1 MKFSLFVHM
10 ERYNNDQSY
19 LDLYNDFISLCKI
32 ADKGG
37 MNTIW
42 TGEHH
47 CMDFTIAPNPFVS
60 IADLANKLNYV
71 RLGTGT
77 IVAPF
82 WNPIKLAEEAAI
94 TDIVTSGRLE
104 LGVAR
109 GAYSFEYE
117 RLIPG
122 MDAREAGERLRE
134 IVPAIRGLWNGNYSH
149 DGRFYKF
156 PKSTSTPKPLQ
167 SNGPPIWIAARDPS
181 SHEFAINNNCNVQVT
196 PLSQGYEEINILINR
211 FKEAKKKIKPSSNS
225 KIMLLQHTFVSDKQK
240 ELEEAA
246 KKFSNFYAYFNSWF
260 KNDRPINQAQIKK
273 LSTIEIE
280 AMQNCAPSIMK
291 KNLAIG
297 TSKEIVE
304 LIKKYEELGYDEF
317 SYWIDSGIKFETKK
331 NSLITFIN
339 NVMPNF
345 NQK

>member
-1 MKFSLFVHM
+1 MKFSIFVHM
-10 ERYNNDQSY
+10 ERYNNNQLY
-19 LDLYNDFISLCKI
+19 IDLYNDFIDLCKI

-37 MNTIW
+37 MHTIW

-60 IADLANKLNYV
+60 IADLANKLNNV

-109 GAYSFEYE
+109 GAYSYEYD

-122 MDAREAGERLRE
+122 MDALEAGERLRE
-134 IVPAIRGLWNGNYSH
+134 IVPVIKGLWNGNYSH
-149 DGRFYKF
+149 NGKFYKF

-181 SHEFAINNNCNVQVT
+181 SHVFAINNNCNVQVT
-196 PLSQGYEEINILINR
+196 PLSQGYEEVITLMNR
-211 FKEAKKKIKPSSNS
+211 FIDAKKKFNPPSNS
-225 KIMLLQHTFVSDKQK
+225 KIMLLQHTYVSNKQK
-240 ELEEAA
+240 ELDEAA
-246 KKFSNFYAYFNSWF
+246 QKFSNFYAYFNAWF
-260 KNDRPINQAQIKK
+260 KNERPINQGQIKK
-273 LSTIEIE
+273 MSSKEIE
-280 AMQNCAPSIMK
+280 ATPNCSPKIMK
-291 KNLAIG
+291 NNLAIG
-297 TSKEIVE
+297 TSKEIIE
-304 LIKKYEELGYDEF
+304 LIKKYEDLGFDEF
-317 SYWIDSGIKFETKK
+317 SYWIDSGINFEAKK
-331 NSLITFIN
+331 NSLSTFIN
-339 NVMPNF
+339 EVMPRF
-345 NQK
+345 N

>member
-10 ERYNNDQSY
+10 ERSNINQSY
-19 LDLYNDFISLCKI
+19 LDLYNEFIALCKI

-37 MNTIW
+37 MHTIW

-47 CMDFTIAPNPFVS
+47 CMDFTIAPNPFIT
-60 IADLANKLNYV
+60 IADLANKLNNT

-82 WNPIKLAEEAAI
+82 WNPIKLAEEAAV
-94 TDIVTSGRLE
+94 TDILTSGRLE

-122 MDAREAGERLRE
+122 MDANQAGERLRE
-134 IVPAIRGLWNGNYSH
+134 LIPVIRNLWEGDYSH
-149 DGRFYKF
+149 DGKYYKF

-181 SHEFAINNNCNVQVT
+181 SHEFAIKNNCNVQVT
-196 PLSQGYEEINILINR
+196 PLSQGYEEIEILMRR
-211 FKEAKKKIKPSSNS
+211 FIEAKRKSKLSSNS
-225 KIMLLQHTFVSDKQK
+225 KIMLLQHTFVSNNEND
-240 ELEEAA
+240 LEEAS
-246 KKFSNFYAYFNSWF
+246 KKLSEFYAYFNAWF
-260 KNDRPINQAQIKK
+260 KNDRPINQAKIKK
-273 LSTIEIE
+273 ISTKEL
-280 AMQNCAPSIMK
+280 QSLTNSSPSIMK

-297 TSKEIVE
+297 TSKEIIE
-304 LIKKYEELGYDEF
+304 LIKKYENLGYDEF
-317 SYWIDSGIKFETKK
+317 SYWIDSGINFKTKK
-331 NSLITFIN
+331 NSLETFIN
-339 NVMPNF
+339 EVIPKF
-345 NQK
+345 NLK

>member
-10 ERYNNDQSY
+10 ERYNYDQSY

-60 IADLANKLNYV
+60 IADLANKLNNV

-104 LGVAR
+104 LGLAR

-122 MDAREAGERLRE
+122 MDAHEASERLRE
-134 IVPAIRGLWNGNYSH
+134 IVPVIRGLWNGNYSH
-149 DGRFYKF
+149 DGKFYKF
-156 PKSTSTPKPLQ
+156 PESTSTPKPLQ

-196 PLSQGYEEINILINR
+196 PLSQGYEEINILMNR
-211 FKEAKKKIKPSSNS
+211 FKEAKKKFKSTSNS
-225 KIMLLQHTFVSDKQK
+225 KIMLLQHTFVSNKQK

-246 KKFSNFYAYFNSWF
+246 DKLSNFYAYFNAWF

-273 LSTIEIE
+273 MSPEEIE
-280 AMQNCAPSIMK
+280 AMPNCSPSIMK

-304 LIKKYEELGYDEF
+304 LIKKYEDLGYDEF
-317 SYWIDSGIKFETKK
+317 SYWIDSGINFQTKK
-331 NSLITFIN
+331 NSLKTFIN
-339 NVMPNF
+339 DVMSSF
-345 NQK
+345 N

>member
-10 ERYNNDQSY
+10 ERYENYQSY
-19 LDLYNDFISLCKI
+19 IELYNDFINLCKI

-47 CMDFTIAPNPFVS
+47 CMDFTIAPNPFICIS
-60 IADLANKLNYV
+60 DLANKLKNT

-109 GAYSFEYE
+109 GAYSFENE

-122 MDAREAGERLRE
+122 MDASEAGERLRE
-134 IVPAIRGLWNGNYSH
+134 IIPAIKGLWNGNYSH
-149 DGRFYKF
+149 DGKFYKF
-156 PKSTSTPKPLQ
+156 PKSTSIPKPLQ

-196 PLSQGYEEINILINR
+196 PLSQGYEEINTLMNR
-211 FKEAKKKIKPSSNS
+211 FIEARNKFKPSSSS
-225 KIMLLQHTFVSDKQK
+225 KIMLLQHTYVSNKQK
-240 ELEEAA
+240 ELEMAA
-246 KKFSNFYAYFNSWF
+246 QKLSNFYAYFNAWF
-260 KNDRPINQAQIKK
+260 KNDRAVNQGQIKK
-273 LSTIEIE
+273 FSSKEIKTIP
-280 AMQNCAPSIMK
+280 NCSPNIMK

-297 TSKEIVE
+297 TSKEIIE
-304 LIKKYEELGYDEF
+304 LLKKYEDLGYDEF
-317 SYWIDSGIKFETKK
+317 SYWIDSGMSFETKK
-331 NSLITFIN
+331 NSLKTFIN
-339 NVMPNF
+339 EVMPIF
-345 NQK
+345 NKK